1 MTEKLMN
8 LWPICAL
15 CLFPLTESKILHR
28 RNTEKAAIQSILNLT
43 DIFSFTCPIF
53 FMWSISLPQSHTYT
67 SFIGISITTFS
78 FLRKMY
84 LTFCYFYSSE
94 ISTSQLNGEMRHMVN
109 EWQSLAQ
116 EVSLPIVENNHL
128 MGQKSI
134 CSWLSQREVHNSYF
148 PELNAPIKEKVEFK
162 CYAKVVQIFLSLQMR
177 VLMSVRLL
185 EQVVT
190 SEICL
195 NAVWKTLIS
204 LQIIF
209 FII

>member
-1 MTEKLMN
+1 M
-8 LWPICAL
+8 
-15 CLFPLTESKILHR
+15 
-28 RNTEKAAIQSILNLT
+28 
-43 DIFSFTCPIF
+43 
-53 FMWSISLPQSHTYT
+53 
-67 SFIGISITTFS
+67 
-78 FLRKMY
+78 
-84 LTFCYFYSSE
+84 
-94 ISTSQLNGEMRHMVN
+94 
-109 EWQSLAQ
+109 
-116 EVSLPIVENNHL
+116 
-128 MGQKSI
+128 
-134 CSWLSQREVHNSYF
+134 HNSYF